1 MRQAKMG
8 DTVKIHYTGKLEDG
22 TLVDS
27 TQERGPFEFKLGE
40 GSTVPGLELGIV
52 GLAEGDKRTLTLNPA
67 DGFGNRR
74 KNSDAKINRSD
85 FPPEITPVVG
95 MQLEIPEEDGKVCRV
110 VITAVDSK
118 KVTVDTNHPL
128 AGKTMIFDVE
138 MLEIQPGEESDA
150 TPEGDIIELE

>member
-40 GSTVPGLELGIV
+40 GATVPGLELGVV
-52 GLAEGDKRTLTLNPA
+52 GLAEGDKRTLTLHPA

-74 KNSDAKINRSD
+74 KRAEAKIKRAD
-85 FPPEITPVVG
+85 IPTEITPQVG
-95 MQLEIPEEDGKVCRV
+95 MQLKMPEEDGQVCRV
-110 VITAVDSK
+110 MVTAVDSK
-118 KVTVDTNHPL
+118 NVTVDTNHPPGRQDYDL
-128 AGKTMIFDVE
+128 RHRSAGDST
-138 MLEIQPGEESDA
+138 G
-150 TPEGDIIELE
+150 